1 MHACSPCYDSP
12 MAKHN
17 QGSIAD
23 FLDADTNLARL
34 SAHAGRLL
42 KLQRIYERAAPA
54 ALALHGRVANMK
66 LGKVVIH
73 AANSAVAAK
82 IRQLTPRLT
91 ESFRQAGVDVNEI
104 QVKVQ
109 PGAAPAAVK
118 KHSPPADIGLA
129 TKQGLTSLAES
140 LPAGS
145 PLKAAL
151 ERFTERALVRTK
163 GR

>member
-1 MHACSPCYDSP
+1 

-17 QGSIAD
+17 HGSIAD

-42 KLQRIYERAAPA
+42 KLQRIFERAAPA
-54 ALALHGRVANMK
+54 ALAQHGRVANMK

-91 ESFRQAGVDVNEI
+91 ESFRQSGVDVNEI

-109 PGAAPAAVK
+109 PGSAPAPVA
-118 KHSPPADIGLA
+118 KHSSPAEIGLA
-129 TKQGLTSLAES
+129 AKQGLTSLAQS
-140 LPAGS
+140 LPSDS

-151 ERFTERALVRTK
+151 ERFTERAHITSYR
-163 GR
+163 R